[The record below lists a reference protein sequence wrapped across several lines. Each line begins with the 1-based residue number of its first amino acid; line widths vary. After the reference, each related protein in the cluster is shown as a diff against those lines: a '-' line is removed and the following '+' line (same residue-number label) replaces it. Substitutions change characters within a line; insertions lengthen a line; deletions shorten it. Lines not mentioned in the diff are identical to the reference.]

1 MRLHEHEAAGLFQ
14 GAGIP
19 IPAFGV
25 VHTPDDAV
33 TALKRVE
40 LPVVLKAQ
48 VLVGS
53 RGRHGGIAFAGTPDE
68 VREKTR
74 VLLGSSVRGLP
85 VESVMVARRVPIG
98 QELYAGVAI
107 DPAAGAITVL
117 LGVAGGIDVEAAARE
132 RPEALHRRIVV
143 PPDELRGHQ
152 ARALACDAG
161 FRGDL
166 MVRIADVLAGLFRV
180 FRRTDA
186 IIAEINPLVIAP
198 DETLWAVD
206 AVLDVDDS
214 ALFRHPELPADP
226 LARMEHPLER
236 AARKIGVSY
245 VDLDGDIG
253 IICSGAGLGM
263 ATMDIVGE
271 RLRPANFLETGG
283 GITEDLMYKVTRLVL
298 EKPGLRG
305 LLINLYGG
313 INPIHEGAKGL
324 VRALREK
331 QASGRTPIPVVA
343 KALGNRQEETWAT
356 LCEGGVT
363 VVTDITTEAAVE
375 ALCALLQPEEARTPK
390 VSVALASKLPSVP
403 AGAKRL

>member
-1 MRLHEHEAAGLFQ
+1 M
-14 GAGIP
+14 
-19 IPAFGV
+19 
-25 VHTPDDAV
+25 
-33 TALKRVE
+33 
-40 LPVVLKAQ
+40 LKAQ

-53 RGRHGGIAFAGTPDE
+53 RGKHGGILLAETADE
-68 VREKTR
+68 VRRKAGA
-74 VLLGSSVRGLP
+74 LLGSSVRGLR
-85 VESVMVARRVPIG
+85 VEALMVARKIPVTR
-98 QELYAGVAI
+98 ELYAGATI
-107 DPAAGAITVL
+107 DPTAGTITVL
-117 LGVAGGIDVEAAARE
+117 LGVSGGMEVEAAARE
-132 RPEALHRRIVV
+132 VPGALFRRTVR

-152 ARALACDAG
+152 ARALAREAG
-161 FRGDL
+161 FRGEL
-166 MVRIADVLAGLFRV
+166 MVRIADVLIALFRV

-186 IIAEINPLVIAP
+186 LIAEINPLVVTP
-198 DETLWAVD
+198 DEALWAVD
-206 AVLDVDDS
+206 AVLEVDDS

-226 LARMEHPLER
+226 LSRMEHPLER

-263 ATMDIVGE
+263 ATMDLVGQ

-283 GITEDLMYKVTRLVL
+283 GITEDLMYKVTHLVL

-313 INPIHEGAKGL
+313 INPIHEGAKGV

-331 QASGRTPIPVVA
+331 QASGRAPIPVVA

-356 LCEGGVT
+356 LSEGGVT

-375 ALCALLQPEEARTPK
+375 ALYTALEAR
-390 VSVALASKLPSVP
+390 
-403 AGAKRL
+403 R